1 VSVRLALKLAF
12 LGFAFGFLAVYSDA
26 MMHRVFGQ
34 EGHNHYGMRG
44 DHPPPGGPDPYL
56 NARNQTGF
64 SCCHGAD
71 CTPYHGPAP
80 IRLADGTWK
89 VGRWIFRDDQRTKPE
104 TLAGEQQWEP
114 SICIGAEG
122 TDYEQPYCFYWPQ
135 NG

>member
-1 VSVRLALKLAF
+1 VSWAIRLAFAAAV
-12 LGFAFGFLAVYSDA
+12 GFTLMFFGGVNAPRS
-26 MMHRVFGQ
+26 Q
-34 EGHNHYGMRG
+34 ESHNHHGMRG

-104 TLAGEQQWEP
+104 TLAPQQQWEA